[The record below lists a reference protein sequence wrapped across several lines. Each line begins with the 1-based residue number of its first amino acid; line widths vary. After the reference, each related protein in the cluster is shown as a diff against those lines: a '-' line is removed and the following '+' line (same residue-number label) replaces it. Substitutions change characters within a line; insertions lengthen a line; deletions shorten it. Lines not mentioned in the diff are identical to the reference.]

1 MISDNIYIYNIDI
14 PGSSTSI
21 HMHVVKK
28 FPPLVVFPNWTNFFK
43 MHNIG
48 IGPGQT
54 MLGKN
59 APYDFP

>member
-1 MISDNIYIYNIDI
+1 
-14 PGSSTSI
+14 
-21 HMHVVKK
+21 MHVVKK